1 MFKSQKNVFWE
12 ALLITI
18 LLFSIGVI
26 AGVILENWRTSKI
39 NYLYKQSEIELLDI
53 KTQNEVFSLGNFD
66 CEIAIQENLA
76 FANRIFEEAELLS
89 RYESAGRLTDNLKL
103 EHKKYDILRALLWLN
118 SINIKEKCRED
129 YHNVVYMYDYNEPSI
144 TIKAKQGVF
153 SRILAE
159 LKEKKGSEIMLIPM
173 AGDNNLSSVRILMN
187 LYNVSESE
195 LPVILID
202 EKIKITEL
210 QKIEDI
216 EKLIK

>member
-26 AGVILENWRTSKI
+26 AGVILENWRTVKI
-39 NYLYKQSEIELLDI
+39 DYLYQQSEIELLDI

-66 CEIAIQENLA
+66 CELAINENLA
-76 FANRIFEEAELLS
+76 FANRIFEEADLLS

-103 EHKKYDILRALLWLN
+103 EHKKYDILRVLLWLN

-153 SRILAE
+153 SRILTE
-159 LKEKKGSEIMLIPM
+159 LKEKKGSKIMLIPM

-202 EKIKITEL
+202 EKIKIVEL

-216 EKLIK
+216 EKLLK